1 MARNVGIAAAAFLL
15 LYALVSVATGQ
26 AELLR
31 PRVALTLLVP
41 FVIVVVAREVLSRR
55 ALSRAG
61 QDLAATREQLAQR
74 EKLAAMGQLASGVAH
89 ELNNPLQG
97 VLGYAELML
106 AAKPAELETEE
117 LRAIRDNANRAAGI
131 VRNLLTFAGRNANA
145 RGWHQ
150 INHIVRDAVAGRAG
164 ELSAAGIDL
173 RLAAADRLPLVYVD
187 QVRLEDVVV
196 NLVQNA
202 EAAIAARRDGKSPS
216 PIVPP
221 SARGEIVV
229 STRLEHDPDRI
240 ILEVA
245 DNGSGL
251 KEEDLNR
258 IFDPFFTTQEVGQGT
273 GLGLSMCYGIIRQ
286 HGGHITAG
294 NRPIGGALFTVD
306 LPVMTESVLAATRG
320 PHDAD
325 SASWGGTPAAAHVP
339 PPNLVAPP
347 ESPFEIVEP
356 DETEVDRSPRQRTAL
371 VVDDEE
377 SNAALVRRVLSG
389 AGYEVDSTTLSRRA
403 LAMIERTAYD
413 CVVSDVKMPEL
424 SGQELY
430 GRACQIRPEMARRF
444 IFITGDIDGED
455 TRQFLTQTR
464 CSYFLKPFNLEK
476 LTAAVDTLTG
486 ARSSDRMS

>member
-1 MARNVGIAAAAFLL
+1 MVRNVGIAVAAFVL
-15 LYALVSVATGQ
+15 LYVVASVATGQ
-26 AELLR
+26 PELLR
-31 PRVALTLLVP
+31 TRVALTLLIP
-41 FVIVVVAREVLSRR
+41 FVIVVVVREFLSRR
-55 ALSRAG
+55 ALLRAG
-61 QDLAATREQLAQR
+61 RDLAATKEQLVQK

-150 INHIVRDAVAGRAG
+150 INVIVRDALAGRHG
-164 ELSAAGIDL
+164 ELAGAGTDL
-173 RLAAADRLPLVYVD
+173 RLAVGDRLPLVYVD
-187 QVRLEDVVV
+187 QIRLADVIA
-196 NLVQNA
+196 NLVRNA
-202 EAAIAARRDGKSPS
+202 AAAIDARRQGNSIS
-216 PIVPP
+216 IVPP

-229 STRLEHDPDRI
+229 STRLEHNPDRI

-245 DNGSGL
+245 DNGTGL
-251 KEEDLNR
+251 KSEDLNR
-258 IFDPFFTTQEVGQGT
+258 IFDPFFTTQEVGSGT
-273 GLGLSMCYGIIRQ
+273 GLGLSMCYGIVRQ
-286 HGGHITAG
+286 HGGHISAR
-294 NRPIGGALFTVD
+294 NRPTGGAVFTVD
-306 LPVMTESVLAATRG
+306 LPVMAESVIAAS
-320 PHDAD
+320 
-325 SASWGGTPAAAHVP
+325 SAAPGVP
-339 PPNLVAPP
+339 PPPEDFVAPP
-347 ESPFEIVEP
+347 PDPVFEIVEP
-356 DETEVDRSPRQRTAL
+356 DEHEARTSRLDPTAPSRRAGRRKAL

-377 SNAALVRRVLSG
+377 SNAALVRRVLAG
-389 AGYEVDSTTLSRRA
+389 AGYDVESTTLSRRA

-413 CVVSDVKMPEL
+413 AVVADVKMPEL

-430 GRACQIRPEMARRF
+430 ARVCQIRPEMARRF

-455 TRQFLTQTR
+455 TRQFLKETR

-486 ARSSDRMS
+486 ARSSDTMS

>member
-1 MARNVGIAAAAFLL
+1 MARNVGIAGAAFLL
-15 LYALVSVATGQ
+15 LYVIASVATGQ
-26 AELLR
+26 PELLR
-31 PRVALTLLVP
+31 PRVALTLLIP
-41 FVIVVVAREVLSRR
+41 FVIVVVSREFLSRR
-55 ALSRAG
+55 ALLRAG
-61 QDLAATREQLAQR
+61 QDLATTKEQLVQR

-106 AAKPAELETEE
+106 AAKPAGLEAEE

-150 INHIVRDAVAGRAG
+150 INVIVREALAGRQAELVRAG
-164 ELSAAGIDL
+164 TDL
-173 RLAAADRLPLVYVD
+173 RLAVGDRLPLVYVD
-187 QVRLEDVVV
+187 QIRLEDVIV

-202 EAAIAARRDGKSPS
+202 EAAIDARREGNAASA
-216 PIVPP
+216 IVPP
-221 SARGEIVV
+221 SAPGEIVV
-229 STRLEHDPDRI
+229 STRLEHHPDRI

-251 KEEDLNR
+251 KDEDLSR
-258 IFDPFFTTQEVGQGT
+258 IFDPFFTTQEVGKGT
-273 GLGLSMCYGIIRQ
+273 GLGLSMCYGIVRQ
-286 HGGHITAG
+286 HGGHISARNQPT
-294 NRPIGGALFTVD
+294 GGAVFTVD
-306 LPVMTESVLAATRG
+306 LPVMTESVIAA
-320 PHDAD
+320 
-325 SASWGGTPAAAHVP
+325 SSAAARVP
-339 PPNLVAPP
+339 EPAPP
-347 ESPFEIVEP
+347 VPAFEIIEP
-356 DETEVDRSPRQRTAL
+356 DEAEVDRSPRRRKAL

-377 SNAALVRRVLSG
+377 SNAALVKRVLAG
-389 AGYEVDSTTLSRRA
+389 AGYDVESTTLSRRA
-403 LAMIERTAYD
+403 LAMIESTAYD
-413 CVVSDVKMPEL
+413 AVVADIKMPEL

-455 TRQFLTQTR
+455 TRRFLTQTR

-486 ARSSDRMS
+486 ARSNG

>member
-15 LYALVSVATGQ
+15 LYVIASVATGQ
-26 AELLR
+26 PELLR
-31 PRVALTLLVP
+31 ARVALTLLIP
-41 FVIVVVAREVLSRR
+41 FVIVVVIREFLSRR
-55 ALSRAG
+55 ALLRAG
-61 QDLAATREQLAQR
+61 QDLATTKEQLVQR

-106 AAKPAELETEE
+106 AANPAELETEE

-150 INHIVRDAVAGRAG
+150 VNTIVRDALAGREAELARAG
-164 ELSAAGIDL
+164 TDL
-173 RLAAADRLPLVYVD
+173 RLAVGDRMPLVYVD
-187 QVRLEDVVV
+187 QIRLEDVIV

-202 EAAIAARRDGKSPS
+202 EAAINVRREGNSVS
-216 PIVPP
+216 AIVPP

-229 STRLEHDPDRI
+229 TTRLEHHPDRI

-251 KEEDLNR
+251 KDEDLSR
-258 IFDPFFTTQEVGQGT
+258 IFDPFFTTQEVGRGT
-273 GLGLSMCYGIIRQ
+273 GLGLSMCYGIVRQ
-286 HGGHITAG
+286 HGGHISAS
-294 NRPIGGALFTVD
+294 NRPTGGAIFTVD
-306 LPVMTESVLAATRG
+306 LPVMAESVIT
-320 PHDAD
+320 
-325 SASWGGTPAAAHVP
+325 ASAAAARVPSAPPEPVP
-339 PPNLVAPP
+339 PPAPA
-347 ESPFEIVEP
+347 FEIIQP
-356 DETEVDRSPRQRTAL
+356 DEAEVDRSPRRRTAL

-377 SNAALVRRVLSG
+377 SNAALVRRVLAG
-389 AGYEVDSTTLSRRA
+389 AGYDVESTTLSRRA

-413 CVVSDVKMPEL
+413 AVVADVKMPEL
-424 SGQELY
+424 SGPELY
-430 GRACQIRPEMARRF
+430 GRVCQIRPEMARRF

-486 ARSSDRMS
+486 ARSNG